1 MEAWREVGDAA
12 GIAGTLLDLGY
23 IRLLAGDIEGAKPA
37 LQESCDL
44 FRQHRDTVGE
54 SHALNHLGLLA
65 MSTGNLSEAID
76 RFGESLQHWRALGN
90 QQMIAADLAN
100 LGEAH
105 HLNASLAEAESLY
118 QDALAR
124 FDALGDPRGRG
135 LVLNQL
141 GLLAL
146 DCGDAV
152 TARRFLSESL
162 QLRWSAGLR
171 DATADTLEALAEAMW
186 RVDELD
192 QAATLLQTASLLREE
207 TGVARQPVYE
217 ERFQRVWR
225 AVSDR
230 VPAAESLDVEQ
241 TVATAIDQLANTVPS
256 T

>member
-1 MEAWREVGDAA
+1 
-12 GIAGTLLDLGY
+12 
-23 IRLLAGDIEGAKPA
+23 
-37 LQESCDL
+37 
-44 FRQHRDTVGE
+44 
-54 SHALNHLGLLA
+54 

-186 RVDELD
+186 RVDQLD
-192 QAATLLQTASLLREE
+192 QAATLLQTASLLRQE
-207 TGVARQPVYE
+207 TGVARPPVYE
-217 ERFQRVWR
+217 ERYQRVWQ
-225 AVSDR
+225 AVSDH
-230 VPAAESLDVEQ
+230 VAAAESLD
-241 TVATAIDQLANTVPS
+241 IDQTIEMAMRHPTIS
-256 T
+256 ISAT